1 MPTNTPNPTPTDSL
15 ADITA
20 ELPANPFA
28 ANPFAANA
36 AKVPLFSA
44 DSVSTTE
51 LPKVASADSSAT
63 RSVKNHKTES
73 DVPYTEE
80 FRAGSSSG
88 SASEIPAEPTIPIP
102 GKSVRL
108 TVDGDDKSGD
118 ISPKQSTVVHTT
130 AHNTGD
136 INNQRNAA
144 VANALNAPDGTE
156 EPSPWKTGIS
166 VLTVVFGLFL
176 LILASFGFL
185 TVYRFPEP
193 IFSVYSGSLDALL
206 LAAVLAVAGLALIA
220 GVLIRAVRRNRE

>member
-20 ELPANPFA
+20 ELP

-63 RSVKNHKTES
+63 RSAENHETES
-73 DVPYTEE
+73 DVPYTEK

-88 SASEIPAEPTIPIP
+88 FVSDTLAEPTIPIP

-118 ISPKQSTVVHTT
+118 ISPKQSTVVHTA

-136 INNQRNAA
+136 INNQRSAA
-144 VANALNAPDGTE
+144 AAAPDETE
-156 EPSPWKTGIS
+156 TPSPWKTGIS
-166 VLTVVFGLFL
+166 VLTVVFGLL
-176 LILASFGFL
+176 LFILASFGFL

-193 IFSVYSGSLDALL
+193 IFSIHSGSLDALL
-206 LAAVLAVAGLALIA
+206 LAAVLAVAGLAIIA
-220 GVLIRAVRRNRE
+220 GVLIRTVRRNRE